1 MRVAKAKMV
10 YFNPQMDFGPN
21 KQAQKVLILN
31 SKGARFNLHRR
42 FNSIRK
48 VQASIVGEDL
58 GYWES
63 TITFL
68 WKVGLDLTMAFV
80 L

>member
-1 MRVAKAKMV
+1 MV

-31 SKGARFNLHRR
+31 SRGAQFNLHLQ

-48 VQASIVGEDL
+48 VQASML
-58 GYWES
+58 GDDPAREKHGW
-63 TITFL
+63 
-68 WKVGLDLTMAFV
+68 
-80 L
+80 

>member
-1 MRVAKAKMV
+1 MV

-31 SKGARFNLHRR
+31 SRGAQFNLHLQ

-48 VQASIVGEDL
+48 VQASMVGDDPAKEKH
-58 GYWES
+58 GW
-63 TITFL
+63 
-68 WKVGLDLTMAFV
+68 
-80 L
+80 